1 MAAQTADKYT
11 EESRMRTD
19 SPVREAPEKAC
30 PENPT
35 APKLREAVARPA
47 PLLDVMMEQIEYLA
61 GHAVEACP
69 AGCAD
74 CARLEQ
80 VKRWLLAP
88 FR

>member
-1 MAAQTADKYT
+1 
-11 EESRMRTD
+11 MRTD

-30 PENPT
+30 PDSPT
-35 APKLREAVARPA
+35 APKLWESVVRPA

-61 GHAVEACP
+61 GHAVEICP
-69 AGCAD
+69 VGCAD
-74 CARLEQ
+74 CVRLEQ